1 MIRFF
6 INEAQPE
13 KILNLELINLFW
25 PIPSEGLKGFDDGK
39 TGGLDPMKN
48 GAVVTRSG
56 FTLNSSPLVVVVV
69 CQFACRPTDWER

>member
-25 PIPSEGLKGFDDGK
+25 PIPSEGL
-39 TGGLDPMKN
+39 
-48 GAVVTRSG
+48 
-56 FTLNSSPLVVVVV
+56 
-69 CQFACRPTDWER
+69 